1 MNIAS
6 SLSKALNTFGYSFD
20 VKNGTDFRFR
30 LCTDRKRF
38 WRSQM
43 IVDGDII
50 RSITFLTD
58 DFYLSHQRQFVLE
71 TVCRLNAVA
80 SVLGGWHFD
89 WDSGSCE
96 YRFGLDLR
104 GVSDVRQSITQALN
118 TVAFP
123 VKLWERCF
131 ARRDGRHSV
140 RAAVNASL
148 IELSAS
154 NHQAVSDDTRRVLLR
169 VVDGGKSTKSRS
181 IPITGEIERSLHVLV
196 NELGNPNLFVNPS

>member
-1 MNIAS
+1 MTIPAIV
-6 SLSKALNTFGYSFD
+6 ALTLNDFGYPFE
-20 VKNGTDFRFR
+20 VKSGSDFRFR
-30 LCTDRKRF
+30 LCTDPKRF

-58 DFYLSHQRQFVLE
+58 DLYLSHQRQFVLE
-71 TVCRLNAVA
+71 TACRLNAMA

-131 ARRDGRHSV
+131 ARRDSRHSV

-169 VVDGGKSTKSRS
+169 VVDGGKSPKLRS
-181 IPITGEIERSLHVLV
+181 IPITGEIERSLQVLV
-196 NELGNPNLFVNPS
+196 NELGNPNISLNPS